1 MNPTDQT
8 AERLIVRWNTRDQEA
23 ITAIRKRFNI
33 PTYTT
38 VNGWSPAEIKPEDM
52 PMFEECARR
61 NFFGIIRRKWCKNGG
76 QYIF

>member
-8 AERLIVRWNTRDQEA
+8 AELLIVRWNTRDQEA
-23 ITAIRKRFNI
+23 IAAIRKRFNI

-76 QYIF
+76 QYFF

>member
-23 ITAIRKRFNI
+23 IAAIRKRFNI

-38 VNGWSPAEIKPEDM
+38 VNGWSPAEIKSEDM

-61 NFFGIIRRKWCKNGG
+61 NFFGIIRRKWCKKGG

>member
-1 MNPTDQT
+1 MSPTDQT
-8 AERLIVRWNTRDQEA
+8 AERFIVRWNTRDQKA
-23 ITAIRKRFNI
+23 IAAIRKRFAI
-33 PTYTT
+33 PAYTT

-61 NFFGIIRRKWCKNGG
+61 NFFWVIRRKWCKNGG